1 MLVSRPVRIVSCR
14 RKFVPSYVV
23 VVYFDFLEGEGRL
36 RLPEL
41 LSVHASPEGGV
52 HYLRRMKEA
61 LLGVLLPVLI
71 LVGLVMVI
79 AVRRCHHQGMVV
91 ANGRRVS

>member
-1 MLVSRPVRIVSCR
+1 MVLVSRPVRVVSCR
-14 RKFVPSYVV
+14 RKFVPSDVV
-23 VVYFDFLEGEGRL
+23 VVYFDLLEGEGRL

-71 LVGLVMVI
+71 LVGLVVD
-79 AVRRCHHQGMVV
+79 VRRCHHQGLVV
-91 ANGRRVS
+91 ANDRRVS